1 MEALCKKHIKSMFD
15 SIWSITGC
23 QISQYSKELYLNAK
37 LIYTNMQRKLSP
49 RELTGVGRVGK

>member
-1 MEALCKKHIKSMFD
+1 MFD

-49 RELTGVGRVGK
+49 RELAGVGQVGK